1 MSDRQNIMSEKAQSL
16 QFAYST
22 TRTVKSH
29 YTSEEFNSTITD
41 TEQRLFHTST
51 ELPYSFDHSDITF
64 SYDSAVGQHCAH
76 QPHKCLGVEWHYGS
90 MMKSYLRSACYRMQS

>member
-1 MSDRQNIMSEKAQSL
+1 MSDRRNIMSEKAQSL

-29 YTSEEFNSTITD
+29 YTSDEFNSAITD

-51 ELPYSFDHSDITF
+51 ELSYSFDHSDITF

-76 QPHKCLGVEWHYGS
+76 HFSHTSAFESNGIMGV
-90 MMKSYLRSACYRMQS
+90 